1 MSIQRVTKP
10 DEADSLTTIGNAL
23 CAALG
28 NLRVQSVSLHDI
40 EGEILWLSEGVM
52 GPDEHSLVLEATNA
66 LTLASHRHYVFQN
79 MGDGRS
85 AAFLPARTP
94 TGELVGLVTIISES
108 KWLDSGMASR
118 LVTPQTTA
126 AMRRLAIFR
135 KPASTESTLAPLPG
149 APPPGPAPTGRSAEA
164 PAAKQ
169 TGATKQ
175 PAAATQ
181 DKLHSSALRLVA
193 TGAHAKPA
201 AATAEPD
208 YPTRPAPTTKR
219 RAAPATPF
227 AVGSGK
233 FRFEHTDFQLHVQ
246 QLLKLRSGGGTRRY
260 EVLARPLGSSNTP
273 ESISVTVKRA
283 IGTSELDR
291 LVIAELLAW
300 IEAHPS
306 IIDEN
311 PSSFSCNLSMSS
323 IADPKFLA
331 FVASQLNNRD
341 VPPGTVGFELSEHA
355 CVEQQR
361 DVEMF
366 IAACEKLGCYVVIDD
381 FTLDSRVVP
390 WLASPAMRFVKIDSR
405 ITTSA
410 MTERL
415 QQALVIAMSQMSKV
429 LGISCVAKR
438 IDTPAARQWLS
449 AVGVDYA
456 QGFVLE
462 EPKPLSELA

>member
-1 MSIQRVTKP
+1 MATQPVNKP
-10 DEADSLTTIGNAL
+10 EEASDSLNAIGKAT
-23 CAALG
+23 CDALG
-28 NLRVQSVSLHDI
+28 NLRVQSVSLHDA
-40 EGEILWLSEGVM
+40 EGDILWLSEGVM
-52 GPDEHSLVLEATNA
+52 GPDENSLVLEATHA
-66 LTLASHRHYVFQN
+66 LALATDRNYIYQN
-79 MGDGRS
+79 MGDGRA

-94 TGELVGLVTIISES
+94 TGELVGLATIISDS
-108 KWLDSGMASR
+108 KWLDNATAAR
-118 LVTPQTTA
+118 LVSPQSTA

-135 KPASTESTLAPLPG
+135 KPAAAAATLAP
-149 APPPGPAPTGRSAEA
+149 APPAKAPRKPSR
-164 PAAKQ
+164 
-169 TGATKQ
+169 
-175 PAAATQ
+175 AAAPIDRT
-181 DKLHSSALRLVA
+181 STGLRLVA
-193 TGAHAKPA
+193 TAEQAKPVDAPPLKPA
-201 AATAEPD
+201 AV
-208 YPTRPAPTTKR
+208 
-219 RAAPATPF
+219 AAPKA
-227 AVGSGK
+227 GSGK
-233 FRFEHTDFQLHVQ
+233 FRFEGNEFQLHVQ

-260 EVLARPLGSSNTP
+260 EVLARPTGRTSTP
-273 ESISVTVKRA
+273 DSISDTVRRA

-291 LVIAELLAW
+291 LVIGELLAW

-306 IIDEN
+306 VLEN
-311 PSSFSCNLSMSS
+311 TPSSFSCNLSMSS

-331 FVASQLNNRD
+331 FVASQLKSRD
-341 VPPGTVGFELSEHA
+341 VPAGTVGFELTEHA

-390 WLASPAMRFVKIDSR
+390 WLASPAMRFVKIDSK

-462 EPKPLSELA
+462 EPKPLSDLG

>member
-1 MSIQRVTKP
+1 MATQPVNKP
-10 DEADSLTTIGNAL
+10 EDASDSLNAIGKAT
-23 CAALG
+23 CDALG
-28 NLRVQSVSLHDI
+28 NLRVQSVSLHDA
-40 EGEILWLSEGVM
+40 EGDILWLSEGVM
-52 GPDEHSLVLEATNA
+52 GPDENSLVLEATQA
-66 LTLASHRHYVFQN
+66 LIFATDRSYIYQN
-79 MGDGRS
+79 MGDGRA

-94 TGELVGLVTIISES
+94 TGELVGLVTIISDS
-108 KWLDSGMASR
+108 KWLDHATAAR
-118 LVTPQTTA
+118 LVSPQSTA

-135 KPASTESTLAPLPG
+135 KPAAAT
-149 APPPGPAPTGRSAEA
+149 PPPKPAP
-164 PAAKQ
+164 AKP
-169 TGATKQ
+169 TRK
-175 PAAATQ
+175 PSRAAATV
-181 DKLHSSALRLVA
+181 DRTSTGLRLVTTAETNEPTRAPPDSSVA
-193 TGAHAKPA
+193 THSTDPNVSLINSSKHTPPKPA
-201 AATAEPD
+201 AV
-208 YPTRPAPTTKR
+208 
-219 RAAPATPF
+219 AAPKI
-227 AVGSGK
+227 GSGK
-233 FRFEHTDFQLHVQ
+233 FRFEGNEFQLHAQ

-260 EVLARPLGSSNTP
+260 EVLARPTGRTSTP
-273 ESISVTVKRA
+273 DSISDTVRRA

-291 LVIAELLAW
+291 LVISELLAW

-306 IIDEN
+306 VLDNN

-331 FVASQLNNRD
+331 FVASQLKSRD
-341 VPPGTVGFELSEHA
+341 VPAGTVGFELTEHA

-390 WLASPAMRFVKIDSR
+390 WLASPAMRFVKIDSK

-462 EPKPLSELA
+462 EPKPLSDLG